1 MVVCILIQ
9 VALVIM
15 AILSR
20 IHFSKYKNKK
30 IRSFPACMEEGIYSV
45 LQNTKWVNRYRQE
58 IRELRVLDSRD
69 AEKETKK
76 ILMHVIEIGIV
87 VLFASTILTELLIYK
102 DRKEPLEKQV
112 VVEREDYTGGTKSED
127 IRLTLD
133 DKEQVYSMT
142 IEPKEYTEKEFCAMA
157 DKQSRELSQKI
168 LGDNADFEHINSML
182 ILPKGDADGVFA
194 YSWISD
200 HPEIVSSYGKV
211 NLEEVKEDTVVTLL
225 LKIAYQ
231 NFETEYEYPMVVVKD
246 ARGKDAFERVK
257 EEIQKIEKET
267 RTSDTVTLP
276 EEYADVTIHAQ
287 RSTSD
292 RPVLCLV
299 FGIVIAGLL
308 APCTYVQLREER
320 KKRNDVLIDQYPS
333 FVNQLWL
340 LLGTGMTVQMGIKK
354 IISEMEKDLL
364 LKKELEYAMH
374 QLETGGEES
383 FVYEQLGRRLHVPEY
398 FQLMQHISQ
407 HIRMGTKDLRNL
419 MENEMQTALK
429 KRRESA
435 RKKGEEA
442 STKLL
447 FPMIL
452 LLALV
457 MIMIVYPAMTGF

>member
-20 IHFSKYKNKK
+20 IHFSKYKDKK
-30 IRSFPACMEEGIYSV
+30 IRSFPACMEAGIYSV

-76 ILMHVIEIGIV
+76 ILMHVIGIGIV

-157 DKQSRELSQKI
+157 DKQSQELSQKI

-374 QLETGGEES
+374 QLETGSEES

-447 FPMIL
+447 LPMIL